1 MSKFD
6 KSPWQERLIE
16 MTFDV
21 VKANKCLPAK
31 LINEIVMFRIVHG
44 KPFGPTKLSAADKEN
59 IKYRLAWSRTLLAN
73 TGFLMLES
81 KSKLWTLAN
90 GGVAVGHVLGAEVIA
105 TRSAMRPY
113 LYE

>member
-6 KSPWQERLIE
+6 KSPWQEWLIE

-90 GGVAVGHVLGAEVIA
+90 GGVAVGHVLGAEIIA

-113 LYE
+113 LNE